1 MYTHSFSCIYLKPN
15 LHTQIHTNTG
25 KLILIHAHKHIK
37 IERLEGKREMEGDL
51 K

>member
-1 MYTHSFSCIYLKPN
+1 MYTHYFSCIYLKPD

-25 KLILIHAHKHIK
+25 KLILIHKHIK